1 MAQVASAPRIRR
13 RSLAGRVLAWVRE
26 RVATTPGKLV
36 AISVLVGLVAVCF
49 GLAAGIAE
57 RSRQHA
63 AQAVRLQTEPVL
75 RNAATLYA
83 SLSDANAT
91 ATTTFLTG
99 GLEPRTRRLRYQTD
113 LQSATDSLSALTR
126 EVGNSPDARSAL
138 TTISRQL
145 PGYTGLVETAR
156 ANNRQGF
163 PVGAAYLRAASDVLT
178 NNTTGILPAAK
189 RLYGIEAQ
197 RLSDSYRSGTS
208 STTLIVFVLAAVAAL
223 ALLMATA
230 VYLRRVS
237 RRTFNVPLVAGTVAL
252 LALSIWGIAGFVREQ
267 NALAKA
273 QREGSDP
280 VQVLSAT
287 SILASRAQS
296 DESLTLVNRGS
307 DSQDPKDFT
316 AIQKAL
322 GPLISEGAMLDARTR
337 TSAEARALANDFA
350 AYSAEH
356 ARIGRLERAG
366 DIPDAISLEVG
377 TEAGGRSPAD
387 RINAN
392 LAAQT
397 AAAQARFSSSASDA
411 TSALSGLSIAIPVLT
426 ILAAALVLFG
436 LRKRIN
442 EYR

>member
-1 MAQVASAPRIRR
+1 
-13 RSLAGRVLAWVRE
+13 VLPWVRE

-36 AISVLVGLVAVCF
+36 AISVLVGVVALLF
-49 GLAAGIAE
+49 GTAAGLAE

-63 AQAVRLQTEPVL
+63 AQAVRSQTEPLL

-99 GLEPRTRRLRYQTD
+99 GLEPQTRRLRYQAD
-113 LQSATDSLSALTR
+113 LQSASDALSALTKQ
-126 EVGNSPDARSAL
+126 VGNSPDARSAL

-145 PGYTGLVETAR
+145 PVYAGLVETAR

-163 PVGAAYLRAASDVLT
+163 PVGAAYLRAASGMLT
-178 NNTTGILPAAK
+178 ASTTGILPAAN

-197 RLSDSYRSGTS
+197 RLTASYRSGTS
-208 STTLIVFVLAAVAAL
+208 STTLIVFVLAAVATL
-223 ALLMATA
+223 ALLLLTA

-237 RRTFNVPLVAGTVAL
+237 RRTFNVPVVAGTVAL

-267 NALAKA
+267 NALATA
-273 QREGSDP
+273 QRDGSDP

-287 SILASRAQS
+287 SILASRAES

-307 DSQDPKDFT
+307 DTQDPLDF
-316 AIQKAL
+316 AAVQKAL
-322 GPLISEGAMLDARTR
+322 GPLIGEGAMLDARTA
-337 TSAEARALANDFA
+337 TSAEAQALAGDFA
-350 AYSAEH
+350 AYAAEH
-356 ARIGRLERAG
+356 ARIGRLETAG
-366 DIPDAISLEVG
+366 EIPNAISLDVG
-377 TEAGGRSPAD
+377 TEASGHSPAD

-392 LAAQT
+392 LKAQA
-397 AAAQARFSSSASDA
+397 AAAQARFSSSATDA
-411 TSALSGLSIAIPVLT
+411 TSALTGLSIAIPVLT
-426 ILAAALVLFG
+426 VLAAVLVLFG
-436 LRKRIN
+436 LRRRIN